1 MAAAAAATAHR
12 RRIDLKLS
20 TKRSRPVASSR
31 IGIKL
36 APGQLAPG
44 HLAPK
49 SAFEPLHSGQL
60 AHGHHTPGQLA
71 PWSQLRV

>member
-20 TKRSRPVASSR
+20 TKRSTRPVASSR

-49 SAFEPLHSGQL
+49 SAFGPPGQL

-71 PWSQLRV
+71 PWSLRV